1 MCGIIGFSG
10 VTNYN
15 TDKIKTLLLLNS
27 YERGTDSTGYYNR
40 YDNVVKDSE
49 KAYKFLRNKN
59 ITPDTIFIGHAR
71 SKTVGAITKNNAHP
85 FHCGSIVLVHNGT
98 LKNHL
103 ELFKEANIQ
112 DTANKVDSQAI
123 CEKLNHDKNPL
134 TLSEIDGAAALLFT
148 DTMEDDV
155 LYVYRNSERPLCYGF
170 IDDGMYISSE
180 EEPLEIIEAYSI
192 TKFDTNILYKIKDG
206 TIIEEIPIQPLPLK
220 TTYSST
226 VYRNGPDYT
235 SFHRKWL
242 LNDVRV
248 DNNQKLTLNDFYFC
262 KKQMS
267 ENRFLVLDN
276 NHEEIEVD
284 KRFFSYNEYNKI
296 KLNKGD
302 YGKCIKQLRFVS
314 ESKGKDNI
322 ALKKDELVKIV
333 ELLDPSY
340 EYDLKVI
347 SVDNPDNVVYVDA
360 EFIKPLT
367 HAEKRSAEIL
377 ELKNTKVK
385 T

>member
-71 SKTVGAITKNNAHP
+71 SKTVGTVTKSNAHP
-85 FHCGSIVLVHNGT
+85 FHCGSIILVHNGT

-155 LYVYRNSERPLCYGF
+155 LYVYRNNERPLCYGF

-192 TKFDTNILYKIKDG
+192 TTFDPNILYKIKDG
-206 TIIEEIPIQPLPLK
+206 TIIEEIPIQSLPLK
-220 TTYSST
+220 TTYNNT
-226 VYRNGPDYT
+226 IFRHGPDFT

-242 LNDVRV
+242 LNDVAA
-248 DNNQKLTLNDFYFC
+248 DKMQNLTLNTFYFC
-262 KKQMS
+262 KKQIS
-267 ENRFLVLDN
+267 ETRFLILN
-276 NHEEIEVD
+276 NAHEEIEID
-284 KRFFSYNEYNKI
+284 KRFFSYSECNKI
-296 KLNKGD
+296 KLKKGD
-302 YGKCIKQLRFVS
+302 YGKCVKQLRFVTEKNGKS
-314 ESKGKDNI
+314 EI
-322 ALKKDELVKIV
+322 ALKKDEIVKIS

-340 EYDLKVI
+340 EYDLKVV
-347 SVDNPDNVVYVDA
+347 SVDNTNNIVYVDA
-360 EFIKPLT
+360 EYIKPLT
-367 HAEKRSAEIL
+367 DVEYLAVKENLEI
-377 ELKNTKVK
+377 KNIKV
-385 T
+385 